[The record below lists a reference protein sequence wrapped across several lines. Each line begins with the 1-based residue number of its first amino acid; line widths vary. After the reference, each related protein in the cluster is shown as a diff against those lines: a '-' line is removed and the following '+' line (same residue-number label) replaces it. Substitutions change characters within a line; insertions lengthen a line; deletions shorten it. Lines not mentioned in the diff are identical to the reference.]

1 LSKSKIILH
10 KPLKWPCVFLCVC
23 VSVCMAFPLES
34 KEQIGASLL
43 DLQEHEL
50 NDKIYDIKNS
60 RFTDKVNLLNSIA
73 DSKYILLGETHDNL
87 KHHENQAW
95 VIDELARLSF
105 STSVS
110 FEMIDDTQG
119 ELIAGRDIKTS
130 NELIKL
136 LNHYKTAWQYEDYYK
151 VLFDSVLQ
159 AGLNILP
166 ANIERQKL
174 YSFIRHNK
182 NGLSIETEKLMA
194 EISLTAEMENNLR
207 KEIIESHCGMI
218 DQESAE
224 PMMNGQR
231 VRDAT
236 MALSLLNADADKRV
250 LIAGRGHVRND
261 RGVPVYL
268 SSQDKEE
275 RIISVALLE
284 VEQDNVDIASY
295 QTHWD
300 TMRFPFDYVWFTA
313 RASREDPC
321 LSFKTTQKVIIDYD

>member
-1 LSKSKIILH
+1 M
-10 KPLKWPCVFLCVC
+10 KWSCTLLCVC
-23 VSVCMAFPLES
+23 ISVCLALPLEG
-34 KEQIGASLL
+34 KEQIEASPLV
-43 DLQEHEL
+43 LQGHVL

-60 RFTDKVNLLNSIA
+60 RFINKANLLDSIS
-73 DSKYILLGETHDNL
+73 DSKYILLGETHDNI

-110 FEMIDDTQG
+110 FEMIDDTQA
-119 ELIAGRDIKTS
+119 EFIAGRDIKTS
-130 NELIKL
+130 NDLIKL

-159 AGLNILP
+159 EGLKILP

-174 YSFIRHNK
+174 YNFIRHNK
-182 NGLSIETEKLMA
+182 SGLPIETEQLMTDV
-194 EISLTAEMENNLR
+194 SLTPEMENNLR

-218 DQESAE
+218 DQGSAE

-231 VRDAT
+231 IRDAT
-236 MALSLLNADADKRV
+236 MALSLLNADADRRV

-268 SSQDKEE
+268 SSQDKGAK
-275 RIISVALLE
+275 IIVITLLE
-284 VEQDNVDIASY
+284 VEQNNDDIASY
-295 QTHWD
+295 LTHPD
-300 TMRFPFDYVWFTA
+300 TIEYPSDYVWFTA
-313 RASREDPC
+313 RAQREDPC
-321 LSFKTTQKVIIDYD
+321 IAFKKLHKQ